1 MINNSTTHTIM
12 ATLFDRIIQVS
23 AVIASVLFVAF
34 AIFNLV
40 RGIIAGEFFPIFA
53 FACLTLLALGF
64 LGSSI
69 EEIKKD

>member
-1 MINNSTTHTIM
+1 M
-12 ATLFDRIIQVS
+12 ATLFERIMQVS
-23 AVIASVLFVAF
+23 AVIASIILVAF

-40 RGIIAGEFFPIFA
+40 RGVIAGEFFPIFA